1 MRNLTVGAIV
11 CLLMGGMAAAQA
23 PDAQVM
29 APIQKFVDSFN
40 KGDVA
45 GAAAAH
51 AADANLSIIDE
62 VAPFHWR
69 GPRAFQEWST
79 ALDADSKK
87 RGITEPMV
95 KIGAPTRT
103 EVSGDVGIRRG
114 TGGLYLQGSGRG
126 KARIGANDVHAEEER
141 RRLADSGLDVDG
153 PETVRGGR
161 LPRSRGYGRS
171 ARQASRGCWRSGRRR

>member
-1 MRNLTVGAIV
+1 MRNVTLGAIV

-29 APIQKFVDSFN
+29 APIQKFLDSFN

-51 AADANLSIIDE
+51 AADGDLSIIDE

-95 KIGAPTRT
+95 KLGAPTRT
-103 EVSGDVGIRRG
+103 EVSGDVAYVVVPAVYTFKEAGAAKRESAQMTFTLKKSAGGWLIQG
-114 TGGLYLQGSGRG
+114 WTWTGPKPSGAAAAA
-126 KARIGANDVHAEEER
+126 KK
-141 RRLADSGLDVDG
+141 
-153 PETVRGGR
+153 
-161 LPRSRGYGRS
+161 
-171 ARQASRGCWRSGRRR
+171 